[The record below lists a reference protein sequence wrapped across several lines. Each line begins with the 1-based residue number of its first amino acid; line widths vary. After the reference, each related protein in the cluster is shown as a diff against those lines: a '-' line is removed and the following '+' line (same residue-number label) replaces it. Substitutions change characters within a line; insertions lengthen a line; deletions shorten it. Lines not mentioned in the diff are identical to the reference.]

1 MAKLSVRD
9 LDLNGKRV
17 LVRVDFNVPVKD
29 GKVTDDTRIKASL
42 PTIKYIV
49 DKGGKA
55 VLVSHLGRPDGKADM
70 KYTLKP
76 VAGRLQELIG
86 KQPDFSYW
94 DKTPNVKSV
103 EQDIKLRREH
113 GIKQTL
119 AYAEHAL
126 KSPWRIHKYPE
137 LGGSITLGDIVV
149 RWTADVVLEWPDG
162 QLTVRDI
169 KTGNKGNV
177 KSNLQLGIY
186 KLGLQENF
194 GIEVTQGE
202 FWFTK
207 DGTSGGYDNLQRY
220 TRSYIED
227 LFVSLERGI
236 AGKVFL
242 PNPGS
247 HCKFCGVKPF
257 CRELGVIGNVPTSR

>member
-1 MAKLSVRD
+1 VPHRSFSQLSSYAQCSEQYRLERLYKTPDTPAAWTALGSAFHRTYEIWEHAGRSSD
-9 LDLNGKRV
+9 LA
-17 LVRVDFNVPVKD
+17 VDF
-29 GKVTDDTRIKASL
+29 T
-42 PTIKYIV
+42 YYY
-49 DKGGKA
+49 DKEI
-55 VLVSHLGRPDGKADM
+55 
-70 KYTLKP
+70 
-76 VAGRLQELIG
+76 QELIG

-126 KSPWRIHKYPE
+126 KSPWKIHKYPE